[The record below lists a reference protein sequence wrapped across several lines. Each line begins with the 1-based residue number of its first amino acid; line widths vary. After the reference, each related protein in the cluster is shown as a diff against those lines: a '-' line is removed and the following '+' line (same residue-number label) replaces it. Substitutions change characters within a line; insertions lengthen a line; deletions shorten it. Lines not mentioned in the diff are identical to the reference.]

1 MSKRKFTLYVAAVAY
16 VALILAM
23 AAATFVGNGAENR
36 IELQS
41 EAVYGQWWFSAL
53 WALLAVSGVVYFLGR
68 RVRRIGAVLLHA
80 AFVVILVGAFV
91 THVTARSGIMHLRSG
106 EVISSYMP
114 TGSGNAAVTQLPF
127 SVKLNSFAVEN
138 HAGTSTAS
146 DYVTEFTVIDG
157 DKSVVG
163 RVSMNHIFTYRGTRF
178 YQTSYDDDMRGSYLT
193 LNHDPWGIGITY
205 AGYLLLALG
214 MLWMLLDGRGPFRSL
229 LRSPLLGKGA
239 LVVALMASTS
249 VFAGAATTVPQESA
263 RKLAKLDVL
272 YNGRICPFQTF
283 ALDFTK
289 KLHGSTSVRGLS
301 AEQVVLGW
309 IFWGDEWDNEPVIKV
324 KNAQMRNR
332 FNLPA
337 MASLHQFFDR
347 GRGGYI
353 LGQALDEYRHG
364 NNDAFHKAVAD
375 IDGKLQLVMQ
385 LRRGEPLK
393 MFPVTSGGKCLW
405 YGPTDSIPADV
416 PVSCREMVTKCFAVL
431 NGYAST
437 GDYNGFNAMV
447 GRMRDYQSDFGGST
461 LPSVARVKAELTYNS
476 FPFTTVL
483 FIFNLMMGFVA
494 FGISVWRLLRGAEAA
509 SAGRVARWAL
519 PAAMVVSLATL
530 TFVEALRWVISGT
543 VPMSNGYETM
553 LLVAWLVQVCSLV
566 ACRRFRI
573 MLAFG
578 FLLSGFFLLVSHI
591 NEMDPLITPV
601 MPVLSSPLL
610 SIHVSVIMASFALLS
625 LTFVCGATA
634 LVVDAVGRYA
644 HRNVDNQLLALQLL
658 SRLMLYPA
666 LATLAMGIFLGA
678 VWANVSWGQYWGWD
692 PKETWALIT
701 LMVYAVAAHPAS
713 LPRLQRPRFYHAY
726 MTVAFAVIV
735 MTYFGV
741 NYFLAGMH
749 SYA

>member
-1 MSKRKFTLYVAAVAY
+1 MSKRNFTLYAAAAAY

-41 EAVYGQWWFSAL
+41 EAVYGQWWFTAL
-53 WALLAVSGVVYFLGR
+53 WALLAISGVACFLCR
-68 RVRRIGAVLLHA
+68 RVRRMGTVLLHA
-80 AFVVILVGAFV
+80 AFVVILAGAFI
-91 THVTARSGIMHLRSG
+91 TRVTARSGIMHLRSG
-106 EVISSYMP
+106 EVVSSYMP
-114 TGSGNAAVTQLPF
+114 TGSGDAAVTQLPF

-157 DKSVVG
+157 GSTVAGK
-163 RVSMNHIFTYRGTRF
+163 VSMNHIFTYRGTRF

-193 LNHDPWGIGITY
+193 LNHDPWGIGVTY

-214 MLWMLLDGRGPFRSL
+214 MLWMLLDGHGPFRSL
-229 LRSPLLGKGA
+229 LRSPLLSKGA
-239 LVVALMASTS
+239 LVVALMASAS
-249 VFAGAATTVPQESA
+249 APAGAATTVPQESA

-289 KLHGSTSVRGLS
+289 KLHGSTSIHGLS

-324 KNAQMRNR
+324 KNAQMRDR

-347 GRGGYI
+347 SGGGYI

-364 NNDAFHKAVAD
+364 NSDAFHKAVAD

-393 MFPVTSGGKCLW
+393 MFPVASGGKCLW
-405 YGPTDSIPADV
+405 YGPADSIPADA
-416 PVSCREMVTKCFAVL
+416 PASCREMVSKCFAVL
-431 NGYAST
+431 NGCARA
-437 GDYNGFNAMV
+437 GDYSGFNAIV
-447 GRMRDYQSDFGGST
+447 GRMRDYQGDFGGST
-461 LPSVARVKAELTYNS
+461 LPSVARVKAELIYNS

-483 FIFNLMMGFVA
+483 FVFNLLMGFGA
-494 FGISVWRLLRGAEAA
+494 LGIGVWRLLKGGEAA
-509 SAGRVARWAL
+509 ATGRLAHYAL
-519 PAAMVVSLATL
+519 PAAMAVSLVAL
-530 TFVEALRWVISGT
+530 TFVEGLRWVISGT

-591 NEMDPLITPV
+591 SEIDPVITPV

-610 SIHVSVIMASFALLS
+610 SIHVSVIMESFALLS
-625 LTFVCGATA
+625 LTFVCGVTA
-634 LVVDAVGRYA
+634 LVVDAVGRYS
-644 HRNVDNQLLALQLL
+644 RRDVDCQLMALQLL

-666 LATLAMGIFLGA
+666 LAALAMGIFLGA

-701 LMVYAVAAHPAS
+701 LMVYAVPAHPAS
-713 LPRLQRPRFYHAY
+713 LPRLQSPRFYHAY
-726 MTVAFAVIV
+726 VAAAFAVIV

-741 NYFLAGMH
+741 NYFMSGMH